1 MYPFTTNHELLS
13 THSLLCIH
21 WHHHC
26 PIPFQKVLLLHGLQL
41 QLSPI
46 SFHLVWVLFKAS
58 HDKNRIYSAKCNT
71 VLWHMAK
78 IQGILS
84 FSAMLWG
91 VCRVES
97 VLISNSDLVWLSGT
111 AWWHWKNFNSHS
123 FIGSSK
129 NTYAIKTPVWHMVNI
144 LLLMGSF
151 IL

>member
-1 MYPFTTNHELLS
+1 MYPFTSNHELLY

-26 PIPFQKVLLLHGLQL
+26 PIPFQQKVLLLHGLQL

-58 HDKNRIYSAKCNT
+58 HDKNRIYFAECNT

-84 FSAMLWG
+84 SSAMLWG
-91 VCRVES
+91 VCRAES
-97 VLISNSDLVWLSGT
+97 VLRNSDLVWLSGP

-129 NTYAIKTPVWHMVNI
+129 NTYVIKNPVW
-144 LLLMGSF
+144 LLFMGSF